1 MKALRILFS
10 EVLGV
15 SKEDLTYVSSP
26 KSISQWDSVTN
37 LILISEIEKEY
48 GVVISI
54 EDVYTLKN
62 LGDVFDFIQKR
73 GKDIQF

>member
-1 MKALRILFS
+1 MKQLRKLFT

-15 SKEDLTYVSSP
+15 ELESLSKNSSP
-26 KSISQWDSVTN
+26 ETVSQWDSVNN

-62 LGDVFDFIQKR
+62 LGDVYAFIKKHGVKVR
-73 GKDIQF
+73 F